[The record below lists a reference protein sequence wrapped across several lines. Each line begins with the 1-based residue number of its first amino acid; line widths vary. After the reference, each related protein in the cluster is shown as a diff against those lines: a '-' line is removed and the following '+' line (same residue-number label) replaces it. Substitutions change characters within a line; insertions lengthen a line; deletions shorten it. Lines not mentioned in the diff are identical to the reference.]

1 MINFTREE
9 KTALLF
15 IIICFLLGI
24 FISHLKQC
32 HLLDFISFDNKLEQ
46 ANASDNIDKLIKQ
59 TKTVNVNTASIEE
72 LTFLPGIGV
81 STAEKIIIY
90 RKEHGLFHS
99 PDDLKSIKGI
109 GDRKVEKLKDFVIF

>member
-1 MINFTREE
+1 MFNFTREE

-24 FISHLKQC
+24 FISHLKQY